1 MEKEKALAMKE
12 NLVIETNQ
20 NLLEKE
26 DLKDHQEMEKEKA
39 LAMKENLVSLKKT
52 TQNQPVLQII
62 QNTLEK
68 RHLKVHLLGE
78 KKKGLI

>member
-1 MEKEKALAMKE
+1 MKE